1 MIDLVRRLYV
11 DLDATRVPR
20 PRSTAELLIHAQAY
34 IEARL
39 GDPGLNPE
47 ELARACFI
55 STRYLHRVFE
65 AEGLRVCDFIRSA
78 RLDRC
83 RRDLLDPAFADQ
95 PISAIASRWGLPSAP
110 HFSRLFRQAY
120 GCSPREFRRD
130 AAVTAGSDG
139 VDDAATVPPP
149 RWPLDLGQPWAPTR

>member
-1 MIDLVRRLYV
+1 M
-11 DLDATRVPR
+11 
-20 PRSTAELLIHAQAY
+20 
-34 IEARL
+34 
-39 GDPGLNPE
+39 
-47 ELARACFI
+47 
-55 STRYLHRVFE
+55 
-65 AEGLRVCDFIRSA
+65 CDFIRSA

-130 AAVTAGSDG
+130 AAVSGRVRRA

-149 RWPLDLGQPWAPTR
+149 RWPLDLGQPWATPAMSATLELDALSAGYDRAPVVRDLTLSVARARSSR

>member
-1 MIDLVRRLYV
+1 
-11 DLDATRVPR
+11 
-20 PRSTAELLIHAQAY
+20 
-34 IEARL
+34 
-39 GDPGLNPE
+39 
-47 ELARACFI
+47 
-55 STRYLHRVFE
+55 VFE

-130 AAVTAGSDG
+130 AALAAGSDG
-139 VDDAATVPPP
+139 AVDEAATVPPP
-149 RWPLDLGQPWAPTR
+149 RWPLDLGQPWATPR

>member
-1 MIDLVRRLYV
+1 M
-11 DLDATRVPR
+11 
-20 PRSTAELLIHAQAY
+20 
-34 IEARL
+34 
-39 GDPGLNPE
+39 
-47 ELARACFI
+47 
-55 STRYLHRVFE
+55 FE
-65 AEGLRVCDFIRSA
+65 AVRLRVCDFIRSA

-130 AAVTAGSDG
+130 AALAVASDG
-139 VDDAATVPPP
+139 ALEEVPSVPPA
-149 RWPLDLGQPWAPTR
+149 RWPLELGEPWPAAGGKSTARPAT

>member
-1 MIDLVRRLYV
+1 M
-11 DLDATRVPR
+11 
-20 PRSTAELLIHAQAY
+20 
-34 IEARL
+34 
-39 GDPGLNPE
+39 
-47 ELARACFI
+47 
-55 STRYLHRVFE
+55 
-65 AEGLRVCDFIRSA
+65 CDFIRSA

-130 AAVTAGSDG
+130 AAVAAESSDG
-139 VDDAATVPPP
+139 VVEDVPTLPP
-149 RWPLDLGQPWAPTR
+149 ARWPLELGEPWAAGAVKSLAGRPRDERQRWGGSRDRLRRWDEKRDERHYEAGRESTAALELDQLTAGYDRAAVVRDLA

>member
-1 MIDLVRRLYV
+1 M
-11 DLDATRVPR
+11 PR

-39 GDPGLNPE
+39 GDPTLNPD
-47 ELARACFI
+47 ELARGCFI

-95 PISAIASRWGLPSAP
+95 PISAVASRWGLPSAP

-120 GCSPREFRRD
+120 GCSPREFRRE
-130 AAVTAGSDG
+130 AALTAGSDG
-139 VDDAATVPPP
+139 TLDDVATLPPA
-149 RWPLDLGQPWAPTR
+149 RWPLELGEPWATATPPGAKPNGRPRA